1 MEQSESQICF
11 LHFSATS
18 HKEPSPLSCWKLL
31 FSAHWS
37 KASKTAEKKLM
48 FCHSSP
54 GVLQAAVTAAELNH
68 VFSCC
73 MMSDRCS
80 PKAGGGQG
88 KGEAVG
94 GLKFAVY
101 PRKLG
106 DRSNTG

>member
-1 MEQSESQICF
+1 MEQSENQICF
-11 LHFSATS
+11 LHFSASS
-18 HKEPSPLSCWKLL
+18 HKEAFPLSCWKLL
-31 FSAHWS
+31 FSAHWR
-37 KASKTAEKKLM
+37 KASKTAEKKLV
-48 FCHSSP
+48 SVALSP
-54 GVLQAAVTAAELNH
+54 AGCSDSNRAKSY

-73 MMSDRCS
+73 MMSGQCS